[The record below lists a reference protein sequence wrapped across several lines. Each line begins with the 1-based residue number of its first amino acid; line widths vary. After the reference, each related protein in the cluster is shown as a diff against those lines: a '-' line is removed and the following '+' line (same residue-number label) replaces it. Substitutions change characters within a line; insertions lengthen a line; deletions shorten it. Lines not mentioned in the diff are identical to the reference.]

1 MDAVGYNHAMP
12 ALQALNAIA
21 PYDGKKDPDAWLSS
35 IQAIADLYGWTE
47 ELCLKIARVRL
58 TGPAWNWAQARQFPS
73 WAAFQQQLDSRYGET
88 KESAIARLECCRQY
102 ATESVK
108 DFADRYLYNAEKAGR
123 VEDEA
128 LIYNFI
134 QRLQPGLKLEVAR
147 QRCHSIEE
155 IVTFCNFWNGLLLGA
170 EENVDPTGSAGFGP
184 FSRPQAFAGPPR
196 RPEFKPS
203 NQGRRPPPYRPPPLR
218 DNTNRGPGGAPRNDY
233 RPPFKHNNFSPAP
246 AAVADS
252 AIDELTQKFKKL
264 ELNLHHQMQ
273 DKDREIRTLRYALK
287 QQREQAADSGQMNFM
302 SPLDGPETL
311 DSDGDDDD
319 YDLDHELLTSL
330 FVKRSADGEPQ
341 YTRTPA
347 KRTALNPPGQV
358 RPPEPNPQ
366 EAAEATRRIPRQR
379 QPYRAAPYPAAQDRP
394 NPAATAAPRAGPN
407 PSQVGRPL
415 DAAQLVDDK
424 AKRMAADICRSIKF
438 DGMQEATLP
447 PQAVLTTLAGHLA
460 GDQPLISLG
469 QDMARRVTTM
479 LQGMR
484 RQHVTPAHAF
494 HLAASPV
501 RAPLP
506 GTQRLY
512 ARQPAQALPKIS
524 TCKVVAGVNG
534 KDVTSVLDTG
544 ATGTA
549 VTLDLLRR
557 LNLDS
562 LIDSSATKYLN
573 ADGRVSAGMGRVPNL
588 VLSLGDFST
597 LISPTVTNALNY
609 DMLIGND
616 VLHRARAVI
625 DYNRGKM
632 IIQVDPT
639 LSQEIDISLS
649 APDDSTCFALEAINC
664 SEANASSN
672 SGPEAAHMMLDTHLA
687 VKLTPSC
694 AAATDESPTDQ
705 DMTDSESL
713 SGLCAPALNVDL
725 SSETEEPDVGPPSAA
740 AATTGQQSYLQQPTA
755 EHTADAPQYLIST
768 TAETTEPLGPLSAPE
783 HTVSKDTSLEG
794 FTQAAHMMTE
804 PDAARF
810 DAALDILG
818 ARYTAAPGMPDLL
831 CIELT
836 SKFASLLSLHNDRVS
851 SATAVQPEAVGT
863 SLAYTATMPLLPQDN
878 ADKCPEAVTIFDP
891 GGCLPFAPWRA
902 VCSPQPL

>member
-102 ATESVK
+102 ATELVK

-123 VEDEA
+123 AEDEA

-134 QRLQPGLKLEVAR
+134 QRLQPDLKLEVAR
-147 QRCHSIEE
+147 QRLHSIEQ
-155 IVTFCNFWNGLLLGA
+155 IVTFGNFWTGLLQGA
-170 EENVDPTGSAGFGP
+170 EDMEPTGAYDSESFIRPCDVSSRYQRAECSPWDNSRVAQADRPTP
-184 FSRPQAFAGPPR
+184 F
-196 RPEFKPS
+196 
-203 NQGRRPPPYRPPPLR
+203 R
-218 DNTNRGPGGAPRNDY
+218 DNTNRGPSGAPMTDY
-233 RPPFKHNNFSPAP
+233 RSPHKASHFSPAP
-246 AAVADS
+246 TAAPTDAV
-252 AIDELTQKFKKL
+252 IRELTANFKRL
-264 ELNLHHQMQ
+264 ELRLLQQMQ
-273 DKDREIRTLRYALK
+273 DQDEEIGTLRTALSK
-287 QQREQAADSGQMNFM
+287 QREQQQTASQLNTML
-302 SPLDGPETL
+302 PLYDDGVCDPVA
-311 DSDGDDDD
+311 SDDYYDID
-319 YDLDHELLTSL
+319 YDLLASLLGMPSTG
-330 FVKRSADGEPQ
+330 AEPHWQ
-341 YTRTPA
+341 YTPA
-347 KRTALNPPGQV
+347 EHTLMTASP
-358 RPPEPNPQ
+358 
-366 EAAEATRRIPRQR
+366 
-379 QPYRAAPYPAAQDRP
+379 
-394 NPAATAAPRAGPN
+394 AGP
-407 PSQVGRPL
+407 SYH
-415 DAAQLVDDK
+415 
-424 AKRMAADICRSIKF
+424 SS
-438 DGMQEATLP
+438 EE
-447 PQAVLTTLAGHLA
+447 
-460 GDQPLISLG
+460 
-469 QDMARRVTTM
+469 
-479 LQGMR
+479 
-484 RQHVTPAHAF
+484 
-494 HLAASPV
+494 
-501 RAPLP
+501 
-506 GTQRLY
+506 LY
-512 ARQPAQALPKIS
+512 IRQPAPSLPQS
-524 TCKVVAGVNG
+524 NTCMVKAAVNG
-534 KDVTSVLDTG
+534 MQVDSVVDTS
-544 ATGTA
+544 TA
-549 VTLDLLRR
+549 NSTITLDCLRR

-562 LIDSSATKYLN
+562 LIDSSTTKCLN
-573 ADGRVSAGMGRVPNL
+573 ADGRVTAGMGKVPNL
-588 VLSLGDFST
+588 VLSFGDFST
-597 LISPTVTNALNY
+597 LISPTVTTSLDY

-616 VLHRARAVI
+616 VLHRAKAVI

-632 IIQVDPT
+632 VIQVNPT

-649 APDDSTCFALEAINC
+649 SPGDSTCFALEAINC

-672 SGPEAAHMMLDTHLA
+672 SGPEAAHMMLDTHSA

-705 DMTDSESL
+705 DMTDSQSL

-725 SSETEEPDVGPPSAA
+725 SLETEEPDVGPPSAA

-755 EHTADAPQYLIST
+755 EQTDDTADAPQYLIMNRVTSAPST

-783 HTVSKDTSLEG
+783 HTVSKGTSLEG

-804 PDAARF
+804 PDAVRF

-863 SLAYTATMPLLPQDN
+863 SLDYTGTATMPLLPQDN

-891 GGCLPFAPWRA
+891 GGCLPPAPWRA
-902 VCSPQPL
+902 VCSSQPL